1 MRLMDQLIFTIFLA
15 EDIVVGVAGFRT
27 RTPLTIP
34 KATNMDI
41 KFNILT
47 IAIAFLIT
55 TIPLLTISL
64 AFAMGYL
71 ATIYILAVL
80 NPCLFKHRKRGITDL
95 NDASPKHNPNN
106 RGANRLTYFWHRIRN
121 SSLFKSIQHLGLS
134 NIYFSRSARGI
145 SYPLAL
151 CSKLINP
158 ANFSERSKPAP
169 MLNACLPQ
177 KTPSASPGQ
186 ARCLSNTVISHVEPS
201 PKARQAFPLT
211 QKLSLDHDHATGRPR
226 ALLHQQCNLKVAQ
239 IEASTPY
246 PRLTLTELALQF
258 RKKHYQLLCAA
269 LNYTEG
275 SLALR
280 CLSWL

>member
-1 MRLMDQLIFTIFLA
+1 
-15 EDIVVGVAGFRT
+15 
-27 RTPLTIP
+27 
-34 KATNMDI
+34 MDI

-55 TIPLLTISL
+55 TILLLTISL
-64 AFAMGYL
+64 AFAMRYL

-106 RGANRLTYFWHRIRN
+106 RGANRPTYFWHRIQN

-158 ANFSERSKPAP
+158 ANFPERSKPTPTLHAR
-169 MLNACLPQ
+169 LPQ
-177 KTPSASPGQ
+177 KTPSASLGQ
-186 ARCLSNTVISHVEPS
+186 ARCLSKTAITQGEPS
-201 PKARQAFPLT
+201 PKARRAFPLT
-211 QKLSLDHDHATGRPR
+211 QKPSLDHDHATGEPR
-226 ALLHQQCNLKVAQ
+226 GLLHQQCNMKVAQ
-239 IEASTPY
+239 IETSIPY
-246 PRLTLTELALQF
+246 KRITLAIQF
-258 RKKHYQLLCAA
+258 RKKHYQFSACSRGL
-269 LNYTEG
+269 
-275 SLALR
+275 LALR
-280 CLSWL
+280 CPSWR